1 MYSLDTTYLM
11 WALAFIFPGLHRFYL
26 GKIGSGLLHF
36 CTRGLFFIGWI
47 LDFRRLPEM
56 VREANLR
63 IEYKKALAG
72 GSVNM
77 PPSRKVRTKETIEK
91 VILKTAKKNNG
102 LATPSEVAL
111 EGDISIEDAKNYLE
125 KLVSKGFAELK
136 VRKSG
141 ALVYFFPELS
151 EPSASADFEDF

>member
-1 MYSLDTTYLM
+1 
-11 WALAFIFPGLHRFYL
+11 
-26 GKIGSGLLHF
+26 
-36 CTRGLFFIGWI
+36 
-47 LDFRRLPEM
+47 M

-91 VILKTAKKNNG
+91 VILKTAKKNKG

-125 KLVSKGFAELK
+125 KLVSKGFAESE
-136 VRKSG
+136 VRGWIEYLRERTDYLVKKQLALHIKSVTG
-141 ALVYFFPELS
+141 PPEFR
-151 EPSASADFEDF
+151 P